1 MNKITSP
8 DAQSNADENDN
19 QNTITQQEII
29 VKVDQFKYEDK
40 TQDVIDKLRSINKL
54 FDRQRKLTLQKDSLA
69 LLKQQVLQ
77 MRGGKGGE
85 DSFKDKSVQCRKVN
99 SRLRLCNKMHK
110 STASNESARE
120 AVKPVLDEYRTVVNQ
135 VKDTVLNRN

>member
-1 MNKITSP
+1 M
-8 DAQSNADENDN
+8 
-19 QNTITQQEII
+19 
-29 VKVDQFKYEDK
+29 DQFKYEDK

-85 DSFKDKSVQCRKVN
+85 DSFKDKSV
-99 SRLRLCNKMHK
+99 
-110 STASNESARE
+110 
-120 AVKPVLDEYRTVVNQ
+120 
-135 VKDTVLNRN
+135 